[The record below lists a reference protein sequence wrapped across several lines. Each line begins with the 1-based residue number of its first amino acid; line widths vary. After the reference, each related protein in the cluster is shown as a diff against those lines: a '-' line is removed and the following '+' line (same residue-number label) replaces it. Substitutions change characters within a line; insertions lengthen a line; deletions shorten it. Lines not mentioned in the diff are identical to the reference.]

1 MNNLSIIKNRLP
13 DYQVKLHYGLHVG
26 WAIEGAIGSELKI
39 DASYLSPNVNLA
51 SWMNAVSKQYGVPLI
66 VSG

>member
-1 MNNLSIIKNRLP
+1 MHI
-13 DYQVKLHYGLHVG
+13 G

-51 SWMNAVSKQYGVPLI
+51 SRLNAVSKQYDLSMLFSGQIYDLI
-66 VSG
+66 GDQL